1 MRKALLAR
9 PSSLIVNDMK
19 HLIES
24 TGCEPTPLTSL
35 TELADFESDDV
46 AGILISTAPS
56 SKVKDKYW
64 DVIQQS
70 ASVFPGK
77 PIFLAS
83 YSTVRS
89 TKITAS
95 QRLKDHGISHELVS
109 LEELDNIHFS
119 NNAHMLILT
128 QKEIS
133 NESKFPSILNC
144 VKKLLNGPTS

>member
-1 MRKALLAR
+1 MRKVLLAR

-35 TELADFESDDV
+35 EELANFESAEV
-46 AGILISTAPS
+46 AAIVISTALS

-64 DVIQQS
+64 DVIQRS
-70 ASVFPGK
+70 ASAFPGK

-83 YSTVRS
+83 YSSVRS

-95 QRLKDHGISHELVS
+95 QRLKDHGIGHELVS
-109 LEELDNIHFS
+109 LEELDQIVFDNDK
-119 NNAHMLILT
+119 HMLILT

-133 NESKFPSILNC
+133 DESKFPAILNC
-144 VKKLLNGPTS
+144 VKKLLGGSIS